1 MTWRGPQAVNLHETP
16 ILQLSG
22 GNLIFGM
29 PILRVPQTGLHNG
42 RPGAKLPRVRNDNE
56 AAHHLEP
63 DGLGGPPT
71 RSRDNGQHR
80 LTKAS
85 ATYHGARRLP
95 MPPQASGPL
104 GARRRI
110 GTTIKRWREESGKSL
125 ADVYAETLISTS
137 KLSRLENADG
147 KPRLRDVRDLIRFF
161 GQEGTPAAARLER
174 WVTAAEAPGWWTDF
188 SDTVLVDR
196 LRLDTHLAYEAEAT
210 VERVYTLPFI
220 PVLLQ
225 TDTYAESVYREMERR
240 PKEQIPELIE
250 IRRKR
255 KEALTKRE
263 GLKPLQLVAVTHECT
278 LRQLVGSPEIMRD
291 QLSKLLDRSHNSNVS
306 LHVFPFSAKPVSTM
320 TCMYAYFEYQDPEDL
335 EQDLVQIE
343 TQAGFLT
350 IDNPARVFEYKEAHK
365 NLVDAALDENKSR
378 ALIKSIRES
387 IPAP

>member
-1 MTWRGPQAVNLHETP
+1 
-16 ILQLSG
+16 
-22 GNLIFGM
+22 
-29 PILRVPQTGLHNG
+29 
-42 RPGAKLPRVRNDNE
+42 
-56 AAHHLEP
+56 
-63 DGLGGPPT
+63 
-71 RSRDNGQHR
+71 
-80 LTKAS
+80 
-85 ATYHGARRLP
+85 

-174 WVTAAEAPGWWTDF
+174 WVAAAEAPGWWTDF
-188 SDTVLVDR
+188 SDNVLVDR

-225 TDTYAESVYREMERR
+225 TDTYAESVYRDMERR

-278 LRQLVGSPEIMRD
+278 LRQLVGSPGIMRD
-291 QLSKLLDRSHNSNVS
+291 QLSKLLERSHDSNVS
-306 LHVFPFSAKPVSTM
+306 LHVFPFSAKPVFTM

-350 IDNPARVFEYKEAHK
+350 IDNPARVSEYKEAHK
-365 NLVDAALDENKSR
+365 NLVAAALDENESR
-378 ALIKSIRES
+378 VLIKSIRES
-387 IPAP
+387 IPAS